1 MSKAKSLLERLADVD
16 DPRIEGLVTYPL
28 VEILFA
34 VLMGV
39 VCRMEEW
46 DEIVYFA
53 EENIAWLRQFLP
65 DTNGIASEKTFRL
78 VFSRINQMAFAAT
91 FMAWAAQWSGG
102 GVIAIDGKTLR
113 GTGNAEK
120 PTAPCVF

>member
-1 MSKAKSLLERLADVD
+1 MSKAKSLIERLADVD
-16 DPRIEGLVTYPL
+16 DPRIEGIERSVTYPL

-39 VCRMEEW
+39 LCRMEEW

-65 DTNGIASEKTFRL
+65 K
-78 VFSRINQMAFAAT
+78 
-91 FMAWAAQWSGG
+91 SGN
-102 GVIAIDGKTLR
+102 LR
-113 GTGNAEK
+113 
-120 PTAPCVF
+120 